1 MNSEQIQEAISVMTD
16 PVVRQMYLDDP
27 KMAYEELRA
36 QGHGLAALR
45 GDEELKVVCN
55 TADTFYFTLPEYDDS
70 HLISEQE
77 LLQLTAAG
85 PNASVIPPGGYTPAF
100 SGIPF
105 IVVSVELARPPSA
118 P

>member
-27 KMAYEELRA
+27 KLAYEELRA
-36 QGHGLAALR
+36 QGHGLAELR

-55 TADTFYFTLPEYDDS
+55 TADTFYFTLPEYDDT

-85 PNASVIPPGGYTPAF
+85 PNSAVIPLGGHAPAVC
-100 SGIPF
+100 GIPF
-105 IVVSVELARPPSA
+105 IVVSGQLASGPSG